1 VSLTHLAAPLT
12 ISTRHFSSTGETSND
27 PVSILESYILKGPL
41 LLGYEAG
48 ARFANETDNRELV
61 LNTTTLIPAP
71 IMVTLTGAP
80 GVSVTRVK
88 GASGGTYSS
97 GLWSGDVPGG
107 IDSHGSR
114 TDDQTGTKAVTQP
127 QRSPLPAGLAAGV
140 AGSWIGHMI
149 LGPTNS
155 SAQTT
160 DADAPAAET
169 NKTTEDFS
177 SAGILLALLLLAA
190 ATVFYFLKIQ
200 RPSLP
205 DFSGITGRDPSND
218 NLPTRRSAT
227 TRQKLSVDSVTSADK
242 AAFQQLLID
251 VQKAWSKQDLT
262 ELRQFVTPEMLTYFS
277 AALADNTS
285 QNIQNHVDNV
295 VLLRAEILEVWTE
308 QARQYVT
315 AGLRWSA
322 LDYNLSL
329 TKQRGE
335 PGYLVEGSEEIP
347 TESGEAWTF
356 MRISDGKWLLSAIQQ

>member
-1 VSLTHLAAPLT
+1 MM
-12 ISTRHFSSTGETSND
+12 SS
-27 PVSILESYILKGPL
+27 
-41 LLGYEAG
+41 AWF
-48 ARFANETDNRELV
+48 RNETDNRELL
-61 LNTTTLIPAP
+61 LNSTTLIAAP
-71 IMVTLTGAP
+71 IVVTLTGDP
-80 GVSVTRVK
+80 SVSVARVK
-88 GASGGTYSS
+88 GGSGGTYSS
-97 GLWSGDVPGG
+97 GSWIGDVPGG
-107 IDSHGSR
+107 IGSHGSR
-114 TDDQTGTKAVTQP
+114 TDDQTGTKPIIHP
-127 QRSPLPAGLAAGV
+127 QRSPLPVSLGAGV
-140 AGSWIGHMI
+140 AGSWIGHM
-149 LGPTNS
+149 LLRPTNS
-155 SAQTT
+155 CAQTT

-169 NKTTEDFS
+169 NNTTEDFS
-177 SAGILLALLLLAA
+177 SAGILLILLLLAA

-251 VQKAWSKQDLT
+251 VQRTWSKQDLT

-356 MRISDGKWLLSAIQQ
+356 TRIQDGKWLLSAIQQ

>member
-1 VSLTHLAAPLT
+1 M
-12 ISTRHFSSTGETSND
+12 
-27 PVSILESYILKGPL
+27 L
-41 LLGYEAG
+41 L
-48 ARFANETDNRELV
+48 R
-61 LNTTTLIPAP
+61 
-71 IMVTLTGAP
+71 
-80 GVSVTRVK
+80 
-88 GASGGTYSS
+88 
-97 GLWSGDVPGG
+97 
-107 IDSHGSR
+107 
-114 TDDQTGTKAVTQP
+114 
-127 QRSPLPAGLAAGV
+127 
-140 AGSWIGHMI
+140 
-149 LGPTNS
+149 PTNS

-169 NKTTEDFS
+169 NNTTEDFS

-205 DFSGITGRDPSND
+205 NFSGITGRDPSND

-227 TRQKLSVDSVTSADK
+227 TKQKLSADSITSDDK

-251 VQKAWSKQDLT
+251 VQRAWSKQDLT

-285 QNIQNHVDNV
+285 QGIQNHVDNV
-295 VLLRAEILEVWTE
+295 VLLRAEILEAWTE
-308 QARQYVT
+308 QARHYVT

-356 MRISDGKWLLSAIQQ
+356 MRIPDGKWLLSTIQQ

>member
-1 VSLTHLAAPLT
+1 ML
-12 ISTRHFSSTGETSND
+12 
-27 PVSILESYILKGPL
+27 
-41 LLGYEAG
+41 
-48 ARFANETDNRELV
+48 
-61 LNTTTLIPAP
+61 
-71 IMVTLTGAP
+71 
-80 GVSVTRVK
+80 
-88 GASGGTYSS
+88 
-97 GLWSGDVPGG
+97 
-107 IDSHGSR
+107 
-114 TDDQTGTKAVTQP
+114 
-127 QRSPLPAGLAAGV
+127 
-140 AGSWIGHMI
+140 

-160 DADAPAAET
+160 DAGAPAAEST
-169 NKTTEDFS
+169 NTTEDFG
-177 SAGILLALLLLAA
+177 SAGILLLLLLLAA

-205 DFSGITGRDPSND
+205 DFSGITGRDP
-218 NLPTRRSAT
+218 NLPTRRSAA
-227 TRQKLSVDSVTSADK
+227 TRQKISVDSVTSADK

-251 VQKAWSKQDLT
+251 VQSAWSKQDLT
-262 ELRQFVTPEMLTYFS
+262 ELRQFVTPEMLSYFS

-285 QNIQNHVDNV
+285 QNFQNHVDDV

-322 LDYNLSL
+322 RDYNLSL

-356 MRISDGKWLLSAIQQ
+356 MRIPDGKWLLSAIQQ

>member
-1 VSLTHLAAPLT
+1 MMS
-12 ISTRHFSSTGETSND
+12 
-27 PVSILESYILKGPL
+27 
-41 LLGYEAG
+41 G
-48 ARFANETDNRELV
+48 AWFRIETDNRELV
-61 LNTTTLIPAP
+61 LNTTTLIATP
-71 IMVTLTGAP
+71 IVVTLIGAP
-80 GVSVTRVK
+80 GVSVARVK
-88 GASGGTYSS
+88 DGSGRGYSS
-97 GLWSGDVPGG
+97 GSWSGGLPGSIG
-107 IDSHGSR
+107 SRGSR
-114 TDDQTGTKAVTQP
+114 TYDQTGTKPIIQL
-127 QRSPLPAGLAAGV
+127 QRSPLPAGLTAGV
-140 AGSWIGHMI
+140 AGSWIGHML

-160 DADAPAAET
+160 DAGAPAAET
-169 NKTTEDFS
+169 NNTTDDFS
-177 SAGILLALLLLAA
+177 SAGILLLLLLLAA

-200 RPSLP
+200 RPSHP
-205 DFSGITGRDPSND
+205 DFSGITGRDPSSD

-227 TRQKLSVDSVTSADK
+227 TRQKISVDSITSADK

-251 VQKAWSKQDLT
+251 VQRAWSKQDLT
-262 ELRQFVTPEMLTYFS
+262 ELRQFVTPEMLSYFS

-285 QNIQNHVDNV
+285 QGLQNHVDDV

-322 LDYNLSL
+322 RDYNLSL

-356 MRISDGKWLLSAIQQ
+356 MRIPDGKWLLSAIQQ